1 MKTSLLFLA
10 LTIFIGFTTS
20 AQANLICHTPRMNKI
35 IEINDNDVTFFQEG
49 DSNLSRKLAS
59 VQSRT
64 KKSGAGFSKTVS
76 FENQK
81 HTIFIKDVKNFSEV
95 EDYIVIKAQTGHE
108 VTYPL
113 SCKLI

>member
-1 MKTSLLFLA
+1 MQRSLLILTVATFL
-10 LTIFIGFTTS
+10 TFIGS
-20 AQANLICHTPRMNKI
+20 AQASLICHTARMNKI
-35 IEINDNDVTFFQEG
+35 IEIQDNEVTFFQEG

-64 KKSGAGFSKTVS
+64 KKSGYGFSKTVS

-81 HTIFIKDVKNFSEV
+81 HTIHVKDAKNFSEV
-95 EDYIVIKAQTGHE
+95 EDYIVIKAPTGHE

-113 SCKLI
+113 TCKMI

>member
-1 MKTSLLFLA
+1 MKTSLLLLTVSFL
-10 LTIFIGFTTS
+10 FTF
-20 AQANLICHTPRMNKI
+20 AGNVHANLICHTPRMNKI
-35 IEINDNDVTFFQEG
+35 IEINDSEVTFFQEG

-64 KKSGAGFSKTVS
+64 KKSGPGFSKTVS

-81 HTIFIKDVKNFSEV
+81 HTIFVKDVKNFSEV
-95 EDYIVIKAQTGHE
+95 EDYIVIKAPTGHE

-113 SCKLI
+113 TCKLI

>member
-1 MKTSLLFLA
+1 MKTTFILFSMILSI
-10 LTIFIGFTTS
+10 LSITS
-20 AQANLICHTPRMNKI
+20 VQANVICHTARMNKI
-35 IEINDNDVTFFQEG
+35 IEINDDGVTFFQEG

-64 KKSGAGFSKTVS
+64 KKSGLGFSKTLS

-95 EDYIVIKAQTGHE
+95 EDYIVIKSLNGHE

-113 SCKLI
+113 TCKLI